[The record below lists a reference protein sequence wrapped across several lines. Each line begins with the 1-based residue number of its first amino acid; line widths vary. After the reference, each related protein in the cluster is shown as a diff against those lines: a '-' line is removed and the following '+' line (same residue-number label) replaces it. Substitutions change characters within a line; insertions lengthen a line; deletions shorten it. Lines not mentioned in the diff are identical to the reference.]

1 MSPRPILI
9 TTALNGA
16 ERIQG
21 ANSRSKA
28 SSWFGIRRFYI
39 LFTIHEPRTDTLRAG
54 ISYLFLM
61 VLKNAAATVRMEN
74 GGCAAGRL
82 YNGSNAF
89 F

>member
-16 ERIQG
+16 Q
-21 ANSRSKA
+21 ANSGCKLLSKT
-28 SSWFGIRRFYI
+28 SSWIGIRRFYI
-39 LFTIHEPRTDTLRAG
+39 LFTIHEPRTDTIGAR
-54 ISYLFLM
+54 IPYLFLI
-61 VLKNAAATVRMEN
+61 VLENAGSAVRTEN
-74 GGCAAGRL
+74 GARAAGRL